1 MANGFSKSEKIFF
14 EDVLAGFDP
23 NNVTSRNCKKYE
35 PDMQAVE
42 RSGLTVRRPIPMIA
56 DVTRGLDV
64 SADYKDVIELTV
76 PSTLAQND
84 IKNHAFTLNALEL
97 NDPTRRQRA
106 AQAASQG
113 LAAEVDTDVSN
124 RVINYGALVATETGD
139 FSNYDALSKGET
151 MLMERE
157 VPSSVIRSLILNPRM
172 SRKMANELASRA
184 TDNPRDRSAY
194 ERSALPPVGGFET
207 MKSNVLTSL
216 TGNAATDILVNGAG
230 QFKTPTVFDGSNSSA
245 ADNRYMTLNV
255 DSVAA
260 ATLKNGDSFTIA
272 GVNAVGMITKK
283 DTGQLQSFRV
293 VAGGGTNAVTISPA
307 IIPLDQTGTAFK
319 KYANV
324 TSAPADN
331 AAITILNTANA
342 QPSIF
347 FAEPAVEIFHGK
359 LAVDDLGPGVSIMRE
374 TTDSG
379 IEIIFAK
386 QGNVDNF
393 SAKYRLTCWTSA
405 NVLDPCMA
413 GIYLPGQ
420 AASFG

>member
-1 MANGFSKSEKIFF
+1 MSNGFSKSEKIFF
-14 EDVLAGFDP
+14 EDVLQGFDP

-42 RSGLTVRRPIPMIA
+42 RSGLTVRRPIPMRAEI
-56 DVTRGLDV
+56 TRGLDV
-64 SADYKDVIELTV
+64 SSDYKDVLELTV
-76 PSTLAQND
+76 PSSLAQND

-106 AQAASQG
+106 ATAAAQG
-113 LAAEVDTDVSN
+113 LSAEVDTDVSN
-124 RVINYGALVATETGD
+124 RVISYGSLVATETGD
-139 FSNYDALSKGET
+139 FSDYDALSKGET

-157 VPSSVIRSLILNPRM
+157 LPATVIRSLILNPRM

-207 MKSNVLTSL
+207 MKSNVLTAI
-216 TGNAATDILVNGAG
+216 TGSSVTGVTVSGAN
-230 QFKTPTVFDGSNSSA
+230 QRKTPTVFDGTNSA
-245 ADNRYMTLNV
+245 TADNRYQTLTVSAN
-255 DSVAA
+255 
-260 ATLKNGDSFTIA
+260 TLQNGDAFTIE

-293 VAGGGTNAVTISPA
+293 VSGGGTTSVTITPA
-307 IIPLDQTGTAFK
+307 IIPLDQSGTAFQ

-324 TSAPADN
+324 TATPADT
-331 AAITILNTANA
+331 AAITILNTDTT

-386 QGNVDNF
+386 QGNVDDF

-405 NVLDPCMA
+405 NVLDSQMA

-420 AASFG
+420 NASFG